1 MRQIEIAY
9 PSPVPNER
17 NLLSIGRPDCRGRML
32 DVDELLYGEAGLGL
46 GYAASHQRGSHE
58 KQYDSK
64 SILRFEH

>member
-1 MRQIEIAY
+1 
-9 PSPVPNER
+9 
-17 NLLSIGRPDCRGRML
+17 ML